1 MPNRSGFSKNIII
14 FVVNNRSFVRAGK
27 KKDIRTVANGPK
39 HGLYDTALNEKA
51 EYLINCI
58 KQQ

>member
-1 MPNRSGFSKNIII
+1 M
-14 FVVNNRSFVRAGK
+14 RAGKK

-51 EYLINCI
+51 EYLMNCI